1 MKTKLQVNLL
11 QYILIRDKTA
21 QGFTLLE
28 LLVVIVI
35 IGILSAIALPSFLN
49 QANKAKESEA
59 KTYVS
64 SFNKAQTL
72 YRLENPGFATT
83 LNQLSIT
90 IPPSTDFYNYTIGGS
105 GTITNLTASAKDP
118 NSLRGFSGGV
128 TVLSAT
134 GQTQSVACQTEQ
146 TQQVHP
152 VVVPILD
159 STQAKCDDTKNMT
172 TMK

>member
-1 MKTKLQVNLL
+1 MKTKLQVKLL

-152 VVVPILD
+152 VASIG
-159 STQAKCDDTKNMT
+159 AMT
-172 TMK
+172 TSCLVFSS

>member
-1 MKTKLQVNLL
+1 MKTKLQVKLL

-59 KTYVS
+59 KTYIS

-72 YRLENPGFATT
+72 YRLENTGFATT
-83 LNQLSIT
+83 LNQLSII
-90 IPPSTDFYNYTIGGS
+90 IPPSTEFYNYTIGG
-105 GTITNLTASAKDP
+105 
-118 NSLRGFSGGV
+118 
-128 TVLSAT
+128 
-134 GQTQSVACQTEQ
+134 VALLPTL
-146 TQQVHP
+146 QQVLRTLTP
-152 VVVPILD
+152 SKGLVVE
-159 STQAKCDDTKNMT
+159 
-172 TMK
+172 

>member
-1 MKTKLQVNLL
+1 MKTKLQVKLL

-35 IGILSAIALPSFLN
+35 IGILSAIALPSFLS

-59 KTYVS
+59 KTYIS

-72 YRLENPGFATT
+72 YRLENTGFATT

-90 IPPSTDFYNYTIGGS
+90 IPTSTDFYDYRTESN
-105 GTITNLTASAKDP
+105 GTILLAVPKDR
-118 NSLRGFSGGV
+118 NSLKGFSGGV
-128 TVLSAT
+128 TVLSGT
-134 GQTQSVACQTEQ
+134 GQIQSVACQTEQ
-146 TQQVHP
+146 VHQVHP
-152 VVVPILD
+152 TVVPILD
-159 STQAKCDDTKNMT
+159 STQAKCDDTRNMT